1 MRTVFSEANYD
12 DICSRSKK
20 KKNAVERNL
29 LEISFEKNR
38 RFPEIDIEFSR
49 HGSLP
54 REIKRHPVVES
65 SPRRSTLAEQVIS
78 I

>member
-12 DICSRSKK
+12 DYSRSRERKEEKK
-20 KKNAVERNL
+20 KRLK
-29 LEISFEKNR
+29 EIYWKLASKR
-38 RFPEIDIEFSR
+38 IDVEFSR

-65 SPRRSTLAEQVIS
+65 SNSPADPPSLS
-78 I
+78 K